1 MVIALTGGICCGKST
16 VLKALENFGYRIY
29 DVDNIAHEVSNEKDI
44 ACRIKQEI
52 SATVFCYNKID
63 RKKLAKIVFND
74 EDKRKKLNE
83 IVHPRIIYKMLKI
96 IEENKEKSEITFIE
110 VPLLYELNLQKYFD
124 KVILIYVDRLT
135 QIERIM
141 LRDKKTKKEAINILN
156 TQIDIEEKKKKTK
169 YVLLNYDLD
178 KLETNLK
185 SLIERIKNEY

>member
-1 MVIALTGGICCGKST
+1 
-16 VLKALENFGYRIY
+16 
-29 DVDNIAHEVSNEKDI
+29 
-44 ACRIKQEI
+44 
-52 SATVFCYNKID
+52 
-63 RKKLAKIVFND
+63 
-74 EDKRKKLNE
+74 
-83 IVHPRIIYKMLKI
+83 MLKI